1 MGRVALNV
9 EGARRLSAQWQATR
23 LFLNKCRGC
32 TTSRQVRPGGL
43 CHGPQ
48 AAGLYLSGKWRAR
61 PAHVSVSDPYTHQG
75 PPRSGT
81 LLEFGPTRRLR
92 TYIYIGV
99 RCPSVGV
106 WTYWDMVSLLAT
118 WRPLARLT
126 RWGQA
131 PSSAWLGDVA
141 WVRRLH
147 AIGEGTPD
155 LGYRQPQNLIF
166 ENYVKF
172 SKDFELEYFFKK
184 LLKSHLLK

>member
-1 MGRVALNV
+1 
-9 EGARRLSAQWQATR
+9 
-23 LFLNKCRGC
+23 
-32 TTSRQVRPGGL
+32 
-43 CHGPQ
+43 
-48 AAGLYLSGKWRAR
+48 
-61 PAHVSVSDPYTHQG
+61 
-75 PPRSGT
+75 
-81 LLEFGPTRRLR
+81 
-92 TYIYIGV
+92 
-99 RCPSVGV
+99 
-106 WTYWDMVSLLAT
+106 MVSLLAT